1 MKVSLNW
8 LKELTGLDWS
18 VDEVKQ
24 RLTMC
29 GTDCE
34 HAEPSARYMD
44 RVVVGEVVQMKPV
57 EGASQLRLARVNIGR
72 EVLDSV
78 CGAPNV
84 AQGQKVPVALI
95 GARLADNFEMKK
107 ARIRGVESTAMICSE
122 RELGISDDH
131 SGIMVLE
138 QTAPVGRPLAEYLEY
153 DDYILTFELTPN
165 RADSLSAIGIA
176 RDLAALA
183 STRLRQPQ
191 CTLKE
196 SSVKASQYVKVTI
209 DDPDGCPRYAARVI
223 RNVKV
228 APSPWWIKK
237 KLLMAGVRPISNV
250 VDVTN
255 LVMLETG
262 HPLHAFDLDRFGSHE
277 VVVRKAHE
285 REKFTTLDGKEH
297 ELTPEVLLITNGKA
311 PVAAGGVMGGLDS
324 EVENTTTTILL
335 EAAYF
340 NPSVIRKSRKTLD
353 IVTESSTRFE
363 KGADPNGIPYAID
376 RAAHL
381 FQEVCGGEVL
391 AGIVDCYPHPIEPKR
406 ISFRPQRCNY
416 VLGTSISTARMK
428 EILANLEF
436 AVNGTDQL
444 AVTVPTF
451 RPDIE
456 REIDL
461 IEEIAR
467 VEGYDAIPDATAN
480 IGPLFTPTRIEDV
493 FEDEVRR
500 ILTAAGFDE
509 ILSHGLADSRLA
521 KLISADVPQVRLVNP
536 VTADLDVMRNSLVPT
551 ALTVI
556 EHNLAHR
563 NLDLCLFEIGK
574 VYFPPDHNGHWRE
587 DKRILLAVTG
597 ATPHGWRDH
606 PRSFDFYDLTGAIGR
621 LQAHF
626 HWPALEFESAH
637 VSFFEEDVSFEMKME
652 GRGAGVIGKV
662 SDAVISRLDV
672 KQPVFLAELEAG
684 QLLSL
689 SRPLAEFTP
698 LPLYPAAPRD
708 LAMIVSQEVR
718 AADLVNTIRDT
729 AGKPAESVQIFD
741 LYTGQ
746 QIEEGKKSIAI
757 SITYRSGIGSLSS
770 EEVDALQQKVID
782 TLKREFD
789 AEIRDR

>member
-1 MKVSLNW
+1 MKISYKW
-8 LKELTGLDWS
+8 LKELTGLNWP
-18 VDEVKQ
+18 VEEIAH
-24 RLTMC
+24 RLKMC
-29 GTDCE
+29 GTACE
-34 HAEPSARYMD
+34 QIEPTARYMD
-44 RVVVGEVVQMKPV
+44 RVVVGEVTALKPI
-57 EGASQLRLARVNIGR
+57 EGATQIQLARVNIGS
-72 EVLDSV
+72 ETLDSV

-84 AQGQKVPVALI
+84 AAGQKVPVALI
-95 GARLADNFEMKK
+95 GAKLTDNFEMKK
-107 ARIRGVESTAMICSE
+107 VKIRGVESTAMICSE
-122 RELGISDDH
+122 RELGISEDH
-131 SGIMVLE
+131 SGIMVLD
-138 QTAPVGRPLAEYLEY
+138 QTAPVGIPLAEYLDY

-183 STRLRQPQ
+183 STKLRKPQ
-191 CTLKE
+191 FDLKE
-196 SSVKASQYVKVTI
+196 SSEKASQYVKVTI
-209 DDPDGCPRYAARVI
+209 DDTHGCPRYAARVI
-223 RNVKV
+223 RNVKM
-228 APSPWWIKK
+228 ALSPWWIRK
-237 KLLMAGVRPISNV
+237 KLLMSGIRPISNV

-262 HPLHAFDLDRFGSHE
+262 HPLHAFDLNRFGSNE
-277 VVVRKAHE
+277 VVVRKARE
-285 REKFTTLDGKEH
+285 RETFTTLDGNEH
-297 ELTPEVLLITNGKA
+297 ELTPDVLLITNGKVA
-311 PVAAGGVMGGLDS
+311 VAAGGVMGGLDS
-324 EVENTTTTILL
+324 EVEESTSNILL

-340 NPSVIRKSRKTLD
+340 NPSVIRRSRKTLD
-353 IVTESSTRFE
+353 IITESSTRFE

-376 RAAHL
+376 RAAYL
-381 FQEVCGGEVL
+381 FQEICGGEVL

-416 VLGTSISTARMK
+416 VLGTNFSSARMR
-428 EILANLEF
+428 EILTNLEF
-436 AVNGTDQL
+436 AVNGTDEL

-467 VEGYDAIPDATAN
+467 IEGYDSIPDAVAN
-480 IGPLFTPTRIEDV
+480 IGPLFTPTHVTDV

-509 ILSHGLADSRLA
+509 MLSHGLADNRLA
-521 KLISADVPQVRLVNP
+521 KLVNP
-536 VTADLDVMRNSLVPT
+536 DLPQLRLINPGSADLDVMRNSLVPT

-556 EHNLAHR
+556 DHNIAHR

-574 VYFPPDHNGHWRE
+574 VYSPPDNNGNWRE
-587 DKRILLAVTG
+587 DKRVLLAVTG
-597 ATPHGWRDH
+597 ATTHGWREQ
-606 PRSFDFYDLTGAIGR
+606 PRPFDFYDLTGAIEQLGE
-621 LQAHF
+621 HF
-626 HWPALEFESAH
+626 HWPVLRFKPAD
-637 VSFFEEDVSFEMKME
+637 VSFFDEDISFLVME
-652 GRGAGVIGKV
+652 DKQPLGVIGKMSATV
-662 SDAVISRLDV
+662 LNELDI
-672 KQPVFLAELEAG
+672 KQPVYLAELEAER
-684 QLLSL
+684 LLSI
-689 SRPLAEFTP
+689 SRPVTEFVP

-708 LAMIVSQEVR
+708 LAIIVSQEVR
-718 AADLVNTIRDT
+718 AADLVNTIRET